1 MAGSLASLLLLF
13 LSLATALYWLTATEP
28 GLRWLASEIAAH
40 VPGVAVDGAAGT
52 LLDGFALTGAAY
64 RNTDIDVRL
73 DRLALAWEPA
83 ALWRHRLHIRSL
95 QAQGLRVAATGK
107 SDSKE
112 PPAWPELRLPLEI
125 VVDDFALEGADIQTA
140 ADTQPI
146 HIDRLTAALR
156 LGAEGLRIDRL
167 ALAMPQA
174 AAEVAGRVEFS
185 GSKTV
190 DLRTDWKLSLPDQPP
205 IQGAGTLSGDPGR
218 LTARQTLQAPI
229 TAELAVTLDHPL
241 ADLAW
246 TARVNAPKFSPAK
259 LNPAWKPWPVA
270 LNLQAQGTLAGASIA
285 GDFTA
290 DIPGLGEARGQLKA
304 DYREPGEAVIE
315 AFTLALPRTG
325 TEFML
330 NGKAAKL
337 RDVPEFNLAARWQN
351 LAWPPDDPKTRWR
364 SPEGKLAVSGDLREI
379 RFDLDGKLRDQRVE
393 ADGNIGFEPER
404 TRFRDVRLSGAGT
417 EMAVDGTLG
426 RRLDFTWTLK
436 ADDVGAWLPGAK
448 GKLTSRGRL
457 QGPKD
462 APAID
467 AELTGQGLRYEGNG
481 VERLTLNLQAG
492 LQPDSPLA
500 FTLSADDISAGGQ
513 RLDANFTG
521 QGTRAKHRLTG
532 QVNARSPAFRRE
544 KPPEGGTTGGIASL
558 DFTADGGW
566 REEAWSGSLGQFD
579 VSAAA
584 PVGRWDLRRPVPLKL
599 GKSGGELGAACWDS
613 EGADACLQGK
623 FGAAGDWRLAAELA
637 RLPLARFKPYWPD
650 AVTMAGAVQATAN
663 FSGQNGR
670 VGEGHLELTVAGARL
685 DYRGDGKNA
694 LSFTPEPL
702 ALRADVSGRGTDITL
717 DAEQPGFASIHG
729 RAQLAGPLDP
739 DRLKQ
744 SALAGGIQ
752 VELANLAILDPF
764 IEDIDH
770 LQGRF
775 DADLQVTGTLAAPVL
790 ALHAA
795 VPDARFG
802 VPRLGL
808 DIRQINLEAV
818 THADSQVT
826 LQGRAVSGQGELRL
840 DGTATLSEA
849 AGWPLSLNIKGQ
861 RFLAADI
868 PEAKAFVS
876 PDLNIG
882 FENGQL
888 VLKGQVAVP
897 EASLRLPEQGGAV
910 QPSEDVVIVGAKAPP
925 EKAPLPIETHVD
937 VALGNKVEVQGAG
950 FKGRLD
956 GHVLVDQA
964 PKGPALGTGQIVV
977 RDGKYSFYGVELD
990 INDGRVLFAHS
1001 PVDNPGL
1008 DLSAT
1013 RKTDDITAGVKV
1025 LGTVQKPNVTL
1036 FSDRPMS
1043 QTDILAYLITGKSF
1057 GLASQ
1062 QEGGMLQSAAAS
1074 LGGSAGV
1081 FLAKEISSR
1090 LGLGGFVDIS
1100 TQSSLHSGGF
1110 SQPYTSATS
1119 AAASNQSAA
1128 LFLGKYLTPRLYVQY
1143 GMGLFQ
1149 TGYVFRVRYELSKH
1163 WKIQTETGEYSG
1175 GDILYQWEK

>member
-1 MAGSLASLLLLF
+1 MLKGINRILAGILASLLLLF
-13 LSLATALYWLTATEP
+13 LSLSIAFIALTATEP
-28 GLRWLASEIAAH
+28 GLRWLALEIAAN

-52 LLDGFALTGAAY
+52 LLDGFTLTGAAY
-64 RNTDIDVRL
+64 RNADIDVRL

-83 ALWRHRLHIRSL
+83 ALWQHRLHIRSL
-95 QAQGLRVAATGK
+95 QAQGLRVATTGQ
-107 SDSKE
+107 SESKE

-125 VVDDFALEGADIQTA
+125 AVDDFALADANIQTA
-140 ADTQPI
+140 ADAQPI
-146 HIDRLTAALR
+146 HIDRLTAALF

-185 GSKTV
+185 GGKAV
-190 DLRTDWKLSLPDQPP
+190 DLRTDWKLTLPDQPP
-205 IQGAGTLSGDPGR
+205 IQGTGTVSGDPGR
-218 LTARQTLQAPI
+218 LTARQNLQAPVP
-229 TAELAVTLDHPL
+229 AELAVTLDHPL

-246 TARVNAPKFSPAK
+246 TARVNAPKFSPTK
-259 LNPAWKPWPVA
+259 FNPAWRAWPLA
-270 LNLQAQGTLAGASIA
+270 LNLQGRGTLAEAFVA

-304 DYREPGEAVIE
+304 NYREPGELAVE
-315 AFTLALPRTG
+315 ALSFALPRAG
-325 TEFML
+325 TEFAL
-330 NGKAAKL
+330 DGKAAKL
-337 RDVPEFNLAARWQN
+337 RDTPEFNLAARWQN
-351 LAWPPDDPKTRWR
+351 LIWPPDDPKTRWR
-364 SPEGKLAVSGDLREI
+364 SPAGTLAVSGNLKDI
-379 RFDLDGKLRDQRVE
+379 RFDLDGKLRDQRVK
-393 ADGNIGFEPER
+393 ADGNIGFEPDH
-404 TRFRDVRLSGAGT
+404 TRFRTVRLNGAGT
-417 EMAVDGTLG
+417 DMTVDGTLG
-426 RRLDFTWTLK
+426 KRLDFTWTLK
-436 ADDVGAWLPGAK
+436 ADDLGAWLPGAK
-448 GKLTSRGRL
+448 GKLASRGRL

-481 VERLTLNLQAG
+481 VARLTLNLQAG

-500 FTLSADDISAGGQ
+500 FTLSADDLSTGGQ
-513 RLDANFTG
+513 RLDANFTS
-521 QGTRAKHRLTG
+521 QGTRAKHHLVG
-532 QVNARSPAFRRE
+532 HLAAGDE
-544 KPPEGGTTGGIASL
+544 AGKAKPTTL
-558 DFTADGGW
+558 DFTADGSW
-566 REEAWSGSLGQFD
+566 NKDAWAGSLGQFD
-579 VSAAA
+579 ISMAA
-584 PVGRWDLRRPVPLKL
+584 PVGRWDLRRPVPLRL

-613 EGADACLQGK
+613 EGADVCLQGK
-623 FGAAGDWRLAAELA
+623 SGAAGDWRLAAELTQ
-637 RLPLARFKPYWPD
+637 LPLTRFKPYWPD
-650 AVTMAGAVQATAN
+650 AVTLAGAVQATAN
-663 FSGQNGR
+663 FSGQHGR
-670 VGEGHLELTVAGARL
+670 VGAGHLELTVNGARL

-694 LSFTPEPL
+694 LSFAPEPL
-702 ALRADVSGRGTDITL
+702 ALRAEVSGRGTELTL
-717 DAEQPGFASIHG
+717 GAEQPGFASIHG

-739 DRLKQ
+739 DRLRQ
-744 SALAGGIQ
+744 AALVGGIQ

-770 LQGRF
+770 VQGRF
-775 DADLQVTGTLAAPVL
+775 DADLQVKGTLAAPVL

-795 VPDARFG
+795 VPDAQFG

-808 DIRQINLEAV
+808 RISQVNLEAV
-818 THADSQVT
+818 THADSQVA
-826 LQGRAVSGQGELRL
+826 LRGRAVSGQGKLRL
-840 DGTATLSEA
+840 DGAATLSEA
-849 AGWPLSLNIKGQ
+849 AGWPLNLNITGQ

-868 PEAKAFVS
+868 PEAKAFIS

-882 FENGQL
+882 FERGLLQ
-888 VLKGQVAVP
+888 LKGQVAVP
-897 EASLRLPEQGGAV
+897 EASLHLPEQTGAV
-910 QPSEDVVIVGAKAPP
+910 KPSDDVVIVGAKAPP
-925 EKAPLPIETHVD
+925 ESSPLPIETHVD
-937 VALGNKVEVQGAG
+937 VVLGNKVEVRGAG

-1036 FSDRPMS
+1036 FSDRSMS
-1043 QTDILAYLITGKSF
+1043 QTDILAYLITGKPF

-1100 TQSSLHSGGF
+1100 TQSSLRSGGF

-1119 AAASNQSAA
+1119 AAAGNQSAA

-1149 TGYVFRVRYELSKH
+1149 TGYVFRVRYELSQR

>member
-1 MAGSLASLLLLF
+1 MLKGVTRLLAGILASLLLLF
-13 LSLATALYWLTATEP
+13 LSLSIALIALTATEP
-28 GLRWLASEIAAH
+28 GLRWLAVEIAAN
-40 VPGVAVDGAAGT
+40 VPGVAVDSAAGT
-52 LLDGFALTGAAY
+52 LLDGFILHGVAY

-83 ALWRHRLHIRSL
+83 ALWRHRLCIRSL
-95 QAQGLRVAATGK
+95 QAQGLRVAATGQ
-107 SDSKE
+107 SESKE

-125 VVDDFALEGADIQTA
+125 AVDDFALADADIQTA
-140 ADTQPI
+140 ADAQPT
-146 HIDRLTAALR
+146 HIDRLTAALF
-156 LGAEGLRIDRL
+156 LGTEGLRIDRL

-174 AAEVAGRVEFS
+174 AAEVAGRVELS
-185 GSKTV
+185 GAKAV
-190 DLRTDWKLSLPDQPP
+190 DLRTDWKLTLPDQPP
-205 IQGAGTLSGDPGR
+205 IQGTGTVSGDPGR
-218 LTARQTLQAPI
+218 LTARQNLQAPVP
-229 TAELAVTLDHPL
+229 AELAVTLDHPL

-246 TARVNAPKFSPAK
+246 TARVSAPKFSPAK
-259 LNPAWKPWPVA
+259 LDPTWRAWPLA
-270 LNLQAQGTLAGASIA
+270 LNLQAQGTLNHAAVT

-304 DYREPGEAVIE
+304 SYREPGEASIE
-315 AFTLALPRTG
+315 TLNLALPRTG
-325 TEFML
+325 TEFAL

-337 RDVPEFNLAARWQN
+337 RDTPEFNLAARWRN

-364 SPEGKLAVSGDLREI
+364 SPEGKLAVSGDLKDI

-393 ADGNIGFEPER
+393 ATGNIGFEPNR
-404 TRFRDVRLSGAGT
+404 ARFRDVRLNGAGT
-417 EMAVDGTLG
+417 AATVDGTLG
-426 RRLDFTWTLK
+426 TRLDFTWTLK
-436 ADDVGAWLPGAK
+436 SDDLRAWLPGAK
-448 GKLTSRGRL
+448 GRLTSRGTL
-457 QGPKD
+457 QGPKE

-467 AELTGQGLRYEGNG
+467 AELAGQGLRYEGNG
-481 VERLTLNLQAG
+481 VEQITLNLKAG
-492 LQPDSPLA
+492 LQPDSPLN
-500 FTLSADDISAGGQ
+500 FKLSADEISAGGR
-513 RLDANFTG
+513 RLDADLTG
-521 QGTRAKHRLTG
+521 QGTRAKHRLEGHLATG
-532 QVNARSPAFRRE
+532 DETSKT
-544 KPPEGGTTGGIASL
+544 KPTTL

-566 REEAWSGSLGQFD
+566 NKEAWAGSLGQFD
-579 VSAAA
+579 LSAAAA
-584 PVGRWDLRRPVPLKL
+584 PVGRWDLRWPVPLKL

-613 EGADACLQGK
+613 GGADVCLQGK
-623 FGAAGDWRLAAELA
+623 FGAAGDWRLTAELA

-650 AVTMAGAVQATAN
+650 VVTMAGAVQATAN

-670 VGEGHLELTVAGARL
+670 VGAGHLALTVAGARL

-694 LSFTPEPL
+694 LSFAPEPL
-702 ALRADVSGRGTDITL
+702 ALRAEVSGRGTELTL
-717 DAEQPGFASIHG
+717 DAEQAGFASIHG

-739 DRLKQ
+739 DRLRQ
-744 SALAGGIQ
+744 AALSGGIQ

-770 LQGRF
+770 LQGRL

-795 VPDARFG
+795 VPAARFG

-818 THADSQVT
+818 THADNQMT

-840 DGTATLSEA
+840 DGTARLSEA
-849 AGWPLSLNIKGQ
+849 AGWPLSLNITGQ

-868 PEAKAFVS
+868 PEAKAFIS

-882 FENGQL
+882 LENGQL
-888 VLKGQVAVP
+888 QLKGQVAVP
-897 EASLRLPEQGGAV
+897 EASLHLPEQAGAV
-910 QPSEDVVIVGAKAPP
+910 QPSGDVVIVGAKAPP
-925 EKAPLPIETHVD
+925 ESSPLPIETHVD
-937 VALGNKVEVQGAG
+937 VVLGNKVEVRGAG

-956 GHVLVDQA
+956 GHVRVDQA

-1043 QTDILAYLITGKSF
+1043 QTDILAYLMTGKSF

-1062 QEGGMLQSAAAS
+1062 EEGGMLRSAAAS

-1100 TQSSLHSGGF
+1100 TQSSLRSGGF

-1149 TGYVFRVRYELSKH
+1149 TGYVFRVRYELSQH